1 MRGSGAGARALLLAG
16 ALAAVSLAALV
27 GIPGAASAYVPRA
40 PILLVGDAGF
50 TPDNGVTGGSG
61 TPSDPYVIEGWD
73 IDASAAA
80 GIAILYTT
88 AHFVVRNVRVH
99 SGFWNYVGVWLEGVQ
114 NGRIEGSVFADNA
127 DGVYVLNSA
136 DVTLTSNTITGS
148 LWDGI
153 RVDLSTRISLE
164 GNDAQWNQFDGVSAY
179 ETTALAVTN
188 NVVSNND
195 WGVYLWYVDSVTVAG
210 NNASANNVVG
220 IGFDFSANAT
230 ATGNQLW
237 DNDWGF
243 DVSETSHLVV
253 RENAVGRS
261 TSDAVAVTG
270 GTNLTFVQN
279 TFVGTGGGLM
289 MVGATNTLVYH
300 NAFLGN
306 AIQAADDP
314 GANAWD
320 DGYPSGGNYWSDYA
334 GVDSC
339 SGPNQNVCPDPDGIG
354 DTPYVIDADSR
365 DRHPLMSPAPGMT
378 AKAGPTLG
386 TDAPAMLRQIG
397 EPAMMRGDAP
407 DSGPVALPPTPG
419 GPSGTAASNPG
430 WLQGPLDT
438 RSSVVRAF

>member
-1 MRGSGAGARALLLAG
+1 
-16 ALAAVSLAALV
+16 
-27 GIPGAASAYVPRA
+27 
-40 PILLVGDAGF
+40 
-50 TPDNGVTGGSG
+50 
-61 TPSDPYVIEGWD
+61 
-73 IDASAAA
+73 
-80 GIAILYTT
+80 
-88 AHFVVRNVRVH
+88 
-99 SGFWNYVGVWLEGVQ
+99 
-114 NGRIEGSVFADNA
+114 
-127 DGVYVLNSA
+127 
-136 DVTLTSNTITGS
+136 
-148 LWDGI
+148 
-153 RVDLSTRISLE
+153 LE

-179 ETTALAVTN
+179 ETTALALTN

-365 DRHPLMSPAPGMT
+365 DRYPLMSPAPGMT

>member
-1 MRGSGAGARALLLAG
+1 
-16 ALAAVSLAALV
+16 
-27 GIPGAASAYVPRA
+27 
-40 PILLVGDAGF
+40 
-50 TPDNGVTGGSG
+50 
-61 TPSDPYVIEGWD
+61 
-73 IDASAAA
+73 
-80 GIAILYTT
+80 TT

-365 DRHPLMSPAPGMT
+365 DRYPLMSPAPGMT